1 VLTGDKFKNLSL
13 FFHHALLFHVFC
25 LLLTLFDEFDEEL
38 FKKKAHNSF
47 PREFITLKGVCV
59 S

>member
-13 FFHHALLFHVFC
+13 FFHSLLFAF
-25 LLLTLFDEFDEEL
+25 EEL
-38 FKKKAHNSF
+38 LKKAHSF
-47 PREFITLKGVCV
+47 PREFITLRGVCV

>member
-13 FFHHALLFHVFC
+13 FFHSLLFAF
-25 LLLTLFDEFDEEL
+25 EEL
-38 FKKKAHNSF
+38 LKKAHNSF

>member
-1 VLTGDKFKNLSL
+1 VLTGEINSKIFLIEL
-13 FFHHALLFHVFC
+13 FFHSLLF
-25 LLLTLFDEFDEEL
+25 EEL
-38 FKKKAHNSF
+38 LKKKAHNSF